1 MKPRN
6 SPLSISNQMIIA
18 ERKRMNSG
26 MENATGLYLLVD
38 LGKSIRR
45 RGFPVIPCFRRII
58 YPAEYAL
65 TMSSAHQFT
74 LLELLPNEILYMVV
88 QLLCMY
94 DVGHLAFTSNRLRE
108 VCIPYLFRNVRF
120 SFSSSGFG
128 ELRRLLLSDVR
139 QNVVSFTYVIPEL
152 LRPGKSLSVNF

>member
-108 VCIPYLFRNVRF
+108 VCIPYLFCNVRF
-120 SFSSSGFG
+120 SFSASGFS